1 MEILL
6 DFHNKDKMANK
17 DLVLQKM
24 LRVTPET
31 HAAIMAIAGDMQM
44 RTGKNT
50 TANDAVRALLDG
62 WKELGLLSERE
73 GLRFGHTELLYVES
87 DFLDKHF
94 R

>member
-1 MEILL
+1 
-6 DFHNKDKMANK
+6 MANK
-17 DLVLQKM
+17 DLVKKKTIAL
-24 LRVTPET
+24 TPEV
-31 HAAIMAIAGDMQM
+31 HADLMRVVAAIQAKSGV
-44 RTGKNT
+44 NT
-50 TANDAVRALLDG
+50 TANDAVAALLDG